1 MAIVINLVQNVIM
14 IYTLLI
20 FAWVLMSWFP
30 NARES
35 GIGQMIGR
43 IVEPYIDLFRQFIPR
58 LGMIDLSPLVALL
71 VMRFAGDGLI
81 FLLTRLA

>member
-1 MAIVINLVQNVIM
+1 MAIVINLVENVIM

-71 VMRFAGDGLI
+71 VMRYAGNGLI
-81 FLLTRLA
+81 FLLTKI